1 MQKTVMGSKETV
13 QRNWVVIDVKDK
25 VLGRAATT
33 IASILRGKH
42 KPIFTPHA
50 DCGDF
55 VVVINAEKVKLTG
68 KKWADKKYIHHTMF
82 PGGLKEYSALK
93 AVERRPTRLVED
105 AVRRML
111 PRTNLGRALMK
122 KLKIYAGDKHPHAAQ
137 QPTAMEAVN
146 A

>member
-1 MQKTVMGSKETV
+1 MKTVMGSRETT
-13 QRNWVVIDVKDK
+13 QRNWLVIDVKDK

-33 IASILRGKH
+33 IASVLRGKH

-68 KKWADKKYIHHTMF
+68 NKWADKQYIHHTMF
-82 PGGLKEYSALK
+82 PGGLKSYSAEK
-93 AVERRPTRLVED
+93 VVVKHPTKLVED

-122 KLKIYAGDKHPHAAQ
+122 KLKVYAGDKHPHAAQ
-137 QPTAMEAVN
+137 KPTALAAIN

>member
-1 MQKTVMGSKETV
+1 MKTVMGSKATT

-33 IASILRGKH
+33 IASVLRGKH
-42 KPIFTPHA
+42 KPTFTPHA

-55 VVVINAEKVKLTG
+55 VVVINAEKVRLTG
-68 KKWADKKYIHHTMF
+68 KKWEDKKYVHHTMY
-82 PGGLKEYSALK
+82 PGGFVEFTAQE
-93 AVERRPTRLVED
+93 AVARHPTRLVED

-111 PRTNLGRALMK
+111 PRTALGRSLMK
-122 KLKIYAGDKHPHAAQ
+122 KLKVYAGDKHPHAAQ
-137 QPTAMEAVN
+137 KPAAMDAAN

>member
-1 MQKTVMGSKETV
+1 MKTVMGSRKTV

-33 IASILRGKH
+33 IASVLRGKH

-55 VVVINAEKVKLTG
+55 VVVINAEKVRLTG
-68 KKWADKKYIHHTMF
+68 NKWKDKPYIHHTMF
-82 PGGLKEYSALK
+82 PGGFKSYSAEK
-93 AVERRPTRLVED
+93 AVQRKPTRLVED

-111 PRTNLGRALMK
+111 PRTALGRALMK
-122 KLKIYAGDKHPHAAQ
+122 KLKIYAGDQHPHAAQ
-137 QPTAMEAVN
+137 KPSAMEAAN

>member
-1 MQKTVMGSKETV
+1 MKTVMGSKKTV

-25 VLGRAATT
+25 VLGRVATT
-33 IASILRGKH
+33 IASVLRGKH

-55 VVVINAEKVKLTG
+55 VVVINAEKVRLTG
-68 KKWADKKYIHHTMF
+68 NKWKDKPYIHHTMY
-82 PGGLKEYSALK
+82 PGGLVRFSAEK
-93 AVERRPTRLVED
+93 AVQRKPTRLVED

-111 PRTNLGRALMK
+111 PRTALGRALMK

-137 QPTAMEAVN
+137 KPAAMEA
-146 A
+146 AHA

>member
-1 MQKTVMGSKETV
+1 MKTVMGSKETV

-42 KPIFTPHA
+42 KPVFTPHA

-55 VVVINAEKVKLTG
+55 VVVINAEKVRLTG
-68 KKWADKKYIHHTMF
+68 KKWADKEYIHHSQF
-82 PGGLKEYSALK
+82 PGGLKVIPAEK
-93 AVERRPTRLVED
+93 VIVKHPTRPVVD

-122 KLKIYAGDKHPHAAQ
+122 KLKVYAGDKHPHAAQ
-137 QPTAMEAVN
+137 QPTVVEAIN
-146 A
+146 G

>member
-1 MQKTVMGSKETV
+1 MKTVMGSKETT
-13 QRNWVVIDVKDK
+13 QRNWLVVDVKDK

-33 IASILRGKH
+33 IATVLRGKH
-42 KPIFTPHA
+42 KPTFTPHA

-68 KKWADKKYIHHTMF
+68 KKWDTKEYIHHTMF
-82 PGGLKEYSALK
+82 IGGLKTYTAK
-93 AVERRPTRLVED
+93 QAVARNPTRLVED

-111 PRTNLGRALMK
+111 PRTALGRALMK
-122 KLKIYAGDKHPHAAQ
+122 KLKVYAGDKHPHAAQ
-137 QPTAMEAVN
+137 KPAAMEAAN